1 MFWGKT
7 RPKKNEDK
15 LANDGNVLD
24 IVKNTSF
31 INQDEFLNNAKNVY
45 IYNNYL
51 IAFVNYGKKSYKKE
65 NYMIKYIFYL

>member
-1 MFWGKT
+1 M
-7 RPKKNEDK
+7 
-15 LANDGNVLD
+15 LD